1 MMPVKCEPCKG
12 PKQFAAVD
20 NNVLSKCS
28 LCRDGKVSNMGHTFC
43 VDPTHPDA
51 YKDLK
56 SRSLLQAE
64 EPSQDT
70 ATIQQDNKVPEPLL
84 HAPAATTRSDVEHQF
99 EELMDFSSAGG
110 SAGEAGAANFQEDA
124 PAAEMSV
131 GRILLE
137 DTTTQFQQEVAG
149 MLADDN
155 AIHFE

>member
-1 MMPVKCEPCKG
+1 MMPVKWEPCKG
-12 PKQFAAVD
+12 PRQFAAVD

-51 YKDLK
+51 FKDLK

-70 ATIQQDNKVPEPLL
+70 ATTSHDNRVPEPLPQ
-84 HAPAATTRSDVEHQF
+84 APAAITGSDVEHQF
-99 EELMDFSSAGG
+99 EELMDFSSAGVP
-110 SAGEAGAANFQEDA
+110 AGELSAANFQEDA
-124 PAAEMSV
+124 PAAEVSV
-131 GRILLE
+131 GRMLLE
-137 DTTTQFQQEVAG
+137 DTTTQFQQEVAC